1 MRSKKGKKGW
11 MAIKIDLEK
20 AYDRLEWGFVHD
32 TLIDIGLPE
41 SFVQLVWYCISSSTM
56 RVQWITTYGTPSNFL
71 EEGQNYS
78 ILLLLMILFCLQK
91 QIWLK

>member
-32 TLIDIGLPE
+32 TLIDIGLSE